1 MICPECGSTNL
12 YCIDSREMR
21 GNKRRRRHKCL
32 DCDYRFTTVEIIV
45 DTETLKDKAL
55 DDIKETIRLANMA
68 KIFADKVKGET
79 DE

>member
-1 MICPECGSTNL
+1 MICPACGSSNL

-32 DCDYRFTTVEIIV
+32 DCDCRFTTVEIIV

-55 DDIKETIRLANMA
+55 DDIKETIRLAMLA
-68 KIFADKVKGET
+68 KIFVNKVKGET

>member
-1 MICPECGSTNL
+1 MICPACSSTNL

-32 DCDYRFTTVEIIV
+32 DCDCRFTTVEIIV

-68 KIFADKVKGET
+68 KIFADKVKGEKN
-79 DE
+79 E

>member
-1 MICPECGSTNL
+1 MICPACSSTNL

-21 GNKRRRRHKCL
+21 GNKRRRRHECL

-55 DDIKETIRLANMA
+55 DDIKETIKLANMA
-68 KIFADKVKGET
+68 KIFADKVKGEKN
-79 DE
+79 E

>member
-1 MICPECGSTNL
+1 MICPECGSSNL

-21 GNKRRRRHKCL
+21 GNKRRRRHRCL
-32 DCDYRFTTVEIIV
+32 DCDYRFTTVEILV
-45 DTETLKDKAL
+45 DSELLRDKEL
-55 DDIKETIRLANMA
+55 DDIKETVRLAKLA